1 MNNWNRIFIDILKY
15 KFTMEFIKGSGICL
29 KINIDL
35 FLKYWNY
42 ISSEDILENK

>member
-1 MNNWNRIFIDILKY
+1 MNNGNRIFIDILDY
-15 KFTMEFIKGSGICL
+15 KFTKEFIKERGICL
-29 KINIDL
+29 KINIDI

>member
-1 MNNWNRIFIDILKY
+1 MDYWNCICMDIVKY
-15 KFTMEFIKGSGICL
+15 KFTMEFIKGSGTCL